1 MMKKRIASLMAVTLF
16 GACFAPTAS
25 AYKDCGI
32 TCTPK
37 KCCEDNYRE
46 AIDNPPTWEDV
57 VAYMIHGTTP
67 NCIDSCITGC
77 FSTVIITAA
86 LCYIAGGTPEAC
98 MALGFVGYIGCNMVC
113 LLNCQQ
119 Q

>member
-1 MMKKRIASLMAVTLF
+1 MMKKSVAFLMAVTFFWVCL
-16 GACFAPTAS
+16 AATAS
-25 AYKDCGI
+25 AYKDCS
-32 TCTPK
+32 TACDPK

-46 AIDNPPTWEDV
+46 AVNNPPTWKNV
-57 VAYMIHGTTP
+57 VEYLLYGTTP
-67 NCIDSCITGC
+67 DCVDTCITGC
-77 FSTVIITAA
+77 FATVIITAA